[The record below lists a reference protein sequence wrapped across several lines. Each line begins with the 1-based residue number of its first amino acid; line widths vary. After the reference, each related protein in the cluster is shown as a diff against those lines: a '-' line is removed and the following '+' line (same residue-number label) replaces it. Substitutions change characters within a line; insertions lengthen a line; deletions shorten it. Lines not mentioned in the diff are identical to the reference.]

1 MKKVGVKV
9 VQEDKWKIERNL
21 VLKEQK
27 IYVPKNEKL
36 RAEIIQL
43 HYDILVAGYGSRWKM
58 TELVTRNSWWPGIMR
73 NIGRYVERCNMCQRI
88 KNRIEEVAEKL
99 KLSEMPEKPQIYL
112 MVDFITKLLLV
123 AGKNA
128 ILVVCDKLSKITHFV
143 ATTEGTLVK
152 RLAKLFKDNIQKLHG
167 LPESVVSDRVLQF
180 AAELTKELN
189 RMLGIETKLL
199 TAFYLQTD
207 KQTE

>member
-58 TELVTRNSWWPGIMR
+58 TELVTRNYWWSEVTKD
-73 NIGRYVERCNMCQRI
+73 IGKYVEKCNMCQRV
-88 KNRIEEVAEKL
+88 KNRTEVLAGKL
-99 KLSEMPEKPQIYL
+99 KLSEIPEKL
-112 MVDFITKLLLV
+112 
-123 AGKNA
+123 
-128 ILVVCDKLSKITHFV
+128 
-143 ATTEGTLVK
+143 
-152 RLAKLFKDNIQKLHG
+152 
-167 LPESVVSDRVLQF
+167 
-180 AAELTKELN
+180 
-189 RMLGIETKLL
+189 
-199 TAFYLQTD
+199 
-207 KQTE
+207 